1 MRNFCL
7 LASFLSFS
15 ISLSAQTADDFFN
28 DTILQEIRLDIF
40 PADWEKLKANFLD
53 NTYYPSDMTWR
64 FKGQDVAI
72 PQIGIRSRGTGSRSS
87 LKPGLRVDFD
97 RYDSKQK
104 FAGLKSFILRNNTQ
118 DASMMHEFIAMGLM
132 RRMGLPAMREAFTK
146 LYVNGAYL
154 GLYTVV
160 ESPDKT
166 FLNEHFGEDGGY
178 LYQYDYNPGDKPWLF
193 EYKGSNPA
201 LYVPKPFKPET
212 HEDNPNSAAI
222 EALVRTINQAPDAS
236 FTSAMAPYL
245 NFNPFLTEI
254 AAEAFLAEQDGILGD
269 YGVNNFYLYQFV
281 NTTRFQF
288 IPWDKSNAFDAQDRS
303 VWQNTNENV
312 LMRRTLAVPGLKAM
326 FVDALSRARSL
337 AGGAGGW
344 MEKEIGRVYAL
355 TRDAAYLDTNKECD
369 PGHTGALRP
378 CTNAQ
383 FDAEVAFITVFART
397 RSDTVASQIAAVTG
411 GQQSFTISDRGGSS
425 FLSKG
430 TASIPV
436 VGYARI
442 QPATSNTTPAGMAIF
457 GFRQNNVLVTEA
469 SVPAAGLVQSGRIF
483 AEVNGPVNTGLA
495 IANPNGQD
503 ASISFYFTDSS
514 GNNFGQGST
523 TIAAYGQTAHFLNEA
538 PFNGGASLFGSLTFT
553 SSVPVAVVAIRGFS
567 NERSEFLITTLP
579 VVDMSNPSPASVL
592 PHFADGGGWTSQIVL
607 VNPSDQ
613 SISGSVQ
620 FFGQGTLTA
629 PAQPVTV
636 SIGGQTNSSFAYT
649 IAPRSSVRLRT
660 AGVGTNIQVG
670 SARVVTSDRL
680 PEAFAIFSF
689 KKDGF
694 TVSEAGVPTISS
706 GNAFRMY
713 VETGTGGLQTGLAV
727 VNLSSTPAIVNFEL
741 TTLAGTPTGL
751 SGGITIPSNGQTGL
765 FLSEIPGFVSLPVP
779 FQGVLRAST
788 ASSGGISMVGLRG
801 RYNERGD
808 FLVTTTPPVLEN
820 SSPTANEL
828 LFPHFAYG
836 GGYTTQFILFSGY
849 AGQTSAGMIRY
860 FSQTGQPQDVTTQ

>member
-7 LASFLSFS
+7 LVSFLSFS

-312 LMRRTLAVPGLKAM
+312 LMRRTLAVPSLKAM

-344 MEKEIGRVYAL
+344 MEKEIRVYAL

-369 PGHTGALRP
+369 PGHTGELRP

-425 FLSKG
+425 FLS
-430 TASIPV
+430 
-436 VGYARI
+436 
-442 QPATSNTTPAGMAIF
+442 N
-457 GFRQNNVLVTEA
+457 
-469 SVPAAGLVQSGRIF
+469 
-483 AEVNGPVNTGLA
+483 
-495 IANPNGQD
+495 
-503 ASISFYFTDSS
+503 SS

-579 VVDMSNPSPASVL
+579 VVDMPNPSPASVL

-620 FFGQGTLTA
+620 FFSQGTLTA

-660 AGVGTNIQVG
+660 AGVGTSIQVG
-670 SARVVTSDRL
+670 SARVLTSDRL

-751 SGGITIPSNGQTGL
+751 SGGMTIPSNGQTGL

-820 SSPTANEL
+820 SSPTADEL

-860 FSQTGQPQDVTTQ
+860 FSQTGQPLDVTTQ